1 LASNFEKGGNLTF
14 KKMLAKKIKKGIK
27 TRRIHTYF
35 KSVEKVLKNCTQ
47 KTQSIERTSQ
57 DAAPIYIYLLSV
69 VQTLKHLWRPNLEI
83 YGLEAFNNHKILG
96 EMAGL
101 RITMEKEVKYDIK

>member
-1 LASNFEKGGNLTF
+1 
-14 KKMLAKKIKKGIK
+14 
-27 TRRIHTYF
+27 
-35 KSVEKVLKNCTQ
+35 
-47 KTQSIERTSQ
+47 
-57 DAAPIYIYLLSV
+57 

-101 RITMEKEVKYDIK
+101 RITMEKEVKYDIKYVTSERQLYSLGSN

>member
-1 LASNFEKGGNLTF
+1 
-14 KKMLAKKIKKGIK
+14 
-27 TRRIHTYF
+27 
-35 KSVEKVLKNCTQ
+35 
-47 KTQSIERTSQ
+47 
-57 DAAPIYIYLLSV
+57 V